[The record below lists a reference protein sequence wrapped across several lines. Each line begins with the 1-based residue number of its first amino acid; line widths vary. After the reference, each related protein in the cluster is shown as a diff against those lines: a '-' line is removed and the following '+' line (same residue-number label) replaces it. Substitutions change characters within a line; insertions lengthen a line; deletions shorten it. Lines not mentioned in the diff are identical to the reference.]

1 VPRIAILDDY
11 LNVVLRSADWSQ
23 LPDDCQVEVF
33 NEHIPQEQA
42 AQKLG
47 SFEIIVATRERMP
60 FPAAT
65 LERLPK
71 LKYLVTTGMNNRAID
86 LEACRKKGIVVS
98 GTPSSNGSTLE
109 LSWALIL
116 GLVKHIPLADATMHG
131 GGWQAK
137 EGETIWGKTFGI
149 LGLGKIGTASVPIAK
164 AFGMKVIAWSPNL
177 TPERCAA
184 AGVTHADKE
193 TFFKTSD
200 IITMHMVL
208 SDKTRGL
215 VGAREFGW
223 MKPTAYF
230 VNTSRGPLVDEKA
243 LLDALKS
250 GRIAGAGLDVYDQE
264 PLPKDH
270 PIRQQKNALLTGHMG
285 YYTAENSRIVYPAAV
300 ENINA
305 WLKGNP
311 VRVLT

>member
-1 VPRIAILDDY
+1 MPRIAILDDY

-33 NEHIPQEQA
+33 NEPIPADQA

-47 SFEIIVATRERMP
+47 NFEIVVATRERMA
-60 FPAAT
+60 FPDAI

-86 LEACRKKGIVVS
+86 LEACRKRGITVS
-98 GTPSSNGSTLE
+98 GTPSSSGSTLE

-116 GLVKHIPLADATMHG
+116 GLVKHIPLADATMHS

-149 LGLGKIGTASVPIAK
+149 LGLGKIGTASIPIAK
-164 AFGMKVIAWSPNL
+164 AFGMKIIAWSPNL

-184 AGVTHADKE
+184 AGVGYADRE

-200 IITMHMVL
+200 VITMHMVL

-215 VGAREFGW
+215 VGAREFAW

-243 LLDALKS
+243 LVEALKS
-250 GRIAGAGLDVYDQE
+250 GRIGGAGLDVYDQE
-264 PLPKDH
+264 PLPKDN
-270 PIRQQKNALLTGHMG
+270 PLRQQKNALLTGHMG
-285 YYTAENSRIVYPAAV
+285 YYTADNSRIVYPAAV
-300 ENINA
+300 
-305 WLKGNP
+305 
-311 VRVLT
+311 